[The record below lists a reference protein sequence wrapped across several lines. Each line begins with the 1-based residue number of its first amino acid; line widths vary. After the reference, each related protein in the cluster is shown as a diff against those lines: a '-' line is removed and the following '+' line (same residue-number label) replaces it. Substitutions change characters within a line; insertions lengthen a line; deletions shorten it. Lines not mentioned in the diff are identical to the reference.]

1 VLANNVL
8 TPYVS
13 SPSAAIASSD
23 SSIEISIVD
32 EETDSAELL
41 NNNNNNNNNNNAPRK
56 QLIGGGI
63 FSGISSLVSNRLD
76 RFFFSEPLQKAKDVT
91 RVSHGDA
98 DKLKV
103 VKLGVQGM
111 NCCTSCSANI
121 EAGLR
126 NKLGILDVKSFS
138 FTEKIVVQYDPA
150 HVDQLWIIEAIARIG
165 FKAEL
170 LSDDTTE
177 GESKALISNFNF
189 I

>member
-1 VLANNVL
+1 M
-8 TPYVS
+8 
-13 SPSAAIASSD
+13 
-23 SSIEISIVD
+23 
-32 EETDSAELL
+32 
-41 NNNNNNNNNNNAPRK
+41 
-56 QLIGGGI
+56 
-63 FSGISSLVSNRLD
+63 FD
-76 RFFFSEPLQKAKDVT
+76 RFFFSEPLQKTKDVT

-111 NCCTSCSANI
+111 NCCASCSANI

-126 NKLGILDVKSFS
+126 NKLGILYVKSFS

-150 HVDQLWIIEAIARIG
+150 HVDPKLIIEEIARIG

-177 GESKALISNFNF
+177 GESTHPYLQLHLHLHLVC
-189 I
+189 